1 MNWSAVNTFPGRSVH
16 SSQAVGVSTGGN
28 CSSERRNDL
37 SHYTVLLLAN
47 PCNNRHP
54 FDVMD
59 GEARFLACRSCEP
72 VRYGAWGRQL
82 RAGTNWSGSIGDKS
96 RLRSL
101 RGLLVSAPQ
110 GIDLDSPQLAF
121 TNMAARGAAFFWDR
135 PDHLARLHH
144 REAGLGGMG
153 EVEGKQLCRKVATKS
168 FPRKSPPMGP
178 VAKNS
183 APL

>member
-1 MNWSAVNTFPGRSVH
+1 MNWSAVNTFPGRSGH

-101 RGLLVSAPQ
+101 TLQSGPGGPSKLPLGRGFSGLCRRGALHCDPISRIVPSPFLLPISGPHPSF
-110 GIDLDSPQLAF
+110 SPQL
-121 TNMAARGAAFFWDR
+121 
-135 PDHLARLHH
+135 
-144 REAGLGGMG
+144 
-153 EVEGKQLCRKVATKS
+153 S
-168 FPRKSPPMGP
+168 
-178 VAKNS
+178 
-183 APL
+183 

>member
-1 MNWSAVNTFPGRSVH
+1 MANIPPSYYHASAAIPTANHGDFFNTH
-16 SSQAVGVSTGGN
+16 
-28 CSSERRNDL
+28 
-37 SHYTVLLLAN
+37 
-47 PCNNRHP
+47 
-54 FDVMD
+54 
-59 GEARFLACRSCEP
+59 
-72 VRYGAWGRQL
+72 
-82 RAGTNWSGSIGDKS
+82 S
-96 RLRSL
+96 RLHSL